1 MQLISVFLT
10 ITFSTS
16 IFAVAASP
24 QHLEGALLV
33 DLTKGLTQ
41 NGKRPPANEVD
52 EALRKALIL
61 LRFNPGTLAEYEALT
76 QNESDGSAIS
86 ATALQEAISDYEI
99 IGNGKVVPTIISVYI
114 AKSKVEVL
122 SPRQRVLCYLMIKSS
137 TRQLQKNQK

>member
-1 MQLISVFLT
+1 MQLISLFLT

-33 DLTKGLTQ
+33 DLTRGLTQ
-41 NGKRPPANEVD
+41 NGKRPPANDVD

-61 LRFNPGTLAEYEALT
+61 IHFNPGTLAEYEALT

>member
-1 MQLISVFLT
+1 M
-10 ITFSTS
+10 
-16 IFAVAASP
+16 
-24 QHLEGALLV
+24 
-33 DLTKGLTQ
+33 
-41 NGKRPPANEVD
+41 D

-61 LRFNPGTLAEYEALT
+61 VHFNPGTLAEYEALT